1 MTATR
6 TIVVRC
12 VAIAC
17 LWPTSALAQRTGSS
31 TSTTAVS
38 GSDSIILD
46 RTTVIVEGSSAPA
59 PIREA
64 TEDLAADFEKVFGAR
79 PKIVEREQGSGE
91 ISIVI
96 GEAPKLPESLR
107 PSGLD
112 AQESFVIA
120 TPRNNSDKA
129 GKIVLLSGADVRG
142 TMFAIYE
149 FSRKYLGI
157 DPLYYW
163 TDREPIRR
171 TSVRI
176 AARLD
181 ERFSAPAFKY
191 RGFSSTTKIC

>member
-64 TEDLAADFEKVFGAR
+64 TEDLAADFEKVFGNR
-79 PKIVEREQGSGE
+79 LKMIE
-91 ISIVI
+91 IEKGIGVSSVI
-96 GEAPKLPESLR
+96 M
-107 PSGLD
+107 
-112 AQESFVIA
+112 I
-120 TPRNNSDKA
+120 
-129 GKIVLLSGADVRG
+129 
-142 TMFAIYE
+142 
-149 FSRKYLGI
+149 
-157 DPLYYW
+157 W
-163 TDREPIRR
+163 
-171 TSVRI
+171 
-176 AARLD
+176 
-181 ERFSAPAFKY
+181 
-191 RGFSSTTKIC
+191 